1 MATKKN
7 QEIKALSNE
16 ELKQELEAA
25 ETELQKMKF
34 NNSITGMDKPL
45 LIKET
50 RRDIARIKTEIRA
63 REIGE
68 MSEEQL
74 ANRSKIRNRR
84 RR

>member
-34 NNSITGMDKPL
+34 NNSITGMDNPL